1 MTIWAVVLAGGA
13 GSRFW
18 PVSTPR
24 EPKQLL
30 PLVTGQP
37 LLADALE
44 RLSEIALPEHTM
56 VLTNAELADAV
67 KSVSEAL
74 PTENVLVEPR
84 PAGTAA
90 ALGWAALEIHR
101 RGGSDDV
108 MLCVH
113 ADWAIG
119 DPEAFTT
126 ALTAAARVADE
137 AGALVT
143 VGIVPVRDDTGF
155 GYVVP
160 GAAHQTGARRVSRF
174 VEKPDR
180 QAATALRNQGALWNS
195 GIFAWRVSTFLGE
208 LAAHTPEVARAL
220 DLTDAAEFF
229 AAVQPVS
236 VDVGLLERS
245 TNVLVLPGD
254 FGWDDVGTWGALLRT
269 RAVDSAGNV
278 AHGEVHA
285 IDATGNVAWSNGP
298 TVVLYGVSDLVVV
311 STGSTTLVTTV
322 ERSDDLK
329 RLVESLPPELRE
341 KS

>member
-1 MTIWAVVLAGGA
+1 MTIWAVVLAGGV

-24 EPKQLL
+24 QPKQLL

-37 LLADALE
+37 LLADALQ
-44 RLSEIALPEHTM
+44 RLSEIANPEHTM
-56 VLTNAELADAV
+56 VLTNAELTNEVLSVAKGLSAD
-67 KSVSEAL
+67 
-74 PTENVLVEPR
+74 NVLAEPR

-90 ALGWAALEIHR
+90 ALGWAALEIRR

-119 DPEAFTT
+119 DPDAFTT

-160 GAAHQTGARRVSRF
+160 GGAHQTGARAVSRF
-174 VEKPDR
+174 IEKPDR

-195 GIFAWRVSTFLGE
+195 GIFAWRVSTFLSE
-208 LAAHTPEVARAL
+208 LATHTPEVAHAL
-220 DLTDAAEFF
+220 ECTDAAEFF

-245 TNVLVLPGD
+245 ANVLILPGD

-269 RAVDSAGNV
+269 RAVDPAGNV
-278 AHGEVHA
+278 AHGKVHA
-285 IDATGNVAWSNGP
+285 VDASGNVAWSNGP

-311 STGSTTLVTTV
+311 STGGTTLVTTV
-322 ERSDDLK
+322 ERSGDLK

-341 KS
+341 GS